1 MDVLFTILHSEFS
14 PRILIKNNKFL
25 IRYEKYRLYKRNSKI
40 ELLKRFDTVL
50 GLSFEKMMKKSQN
63 VEIDK
68 EFEQYILSKIE
79 ERKQAKLEK
88 DYAKSDAIRDELKQ
102 KGVTL
107 IDTKEGT
114 TYKLD

>member
-1 MDVLFTILHSEFS
+1 MND
-14 PRILIKNNKFL
+14 
-25 IRYEKYRLYKRNSKI
+25 NSKI

-50 GLSFEKMMKKSQN
+50 GLSFEKMLNKSQN
-63 VEIDK
+63 VEVDK
-68 EFEQYILSKIE
+68 DFEQYILSKIE
-79 ERKQAKLEK
+79 ERKQAKLAK